1 MKPRKAAKIAVIG
14 AGMAGLT
21 AAQKLLANGAQVTLI
36 EKSHGPGG
44 RASSVERD
52 HFYLNQGPHALYKG
66 GAAYGILNQLNITPA
81 GAIPAPKR
89 SLAIFQGDLL
99 DLPLDAAS
107 TMATKLLSIS
117 DKIEW
122 GFLMGNLA
130 KSNLNSL
137 QNVSLSQWLQSTV
150 KSERVQEL
158 FTAMVRLS
166 TYCNNP
172 QKISAAAA
180 IQQLLLAQQEGV
192 LYLDHGWQSLV
203 DSMLQLI
210 RHQAQESQ
218 ESQEEQDGQERK
230 TRLSEIYG
238 AEVTAI
244 VPCKNE
250 PGLNQS
256 LDQLE
261 ITINGSR
268 QNFDAVILAIPPK
281 QVSKLLS
288 LDSGATSLAATL
300 DNILPSHAACLDV
313 CLRKLTNNEN
323 TFARGIDQPLYYSV
337 HSTTAK
343 LAEDNHALIHLAVYL
358 PEGEK
363 GSEKHEHLLIELLDK
378 MQPGWQEELVYKR
391 FLPNMTASFGTP
403 IAADNGA
410 NGLSNVTLPVVNLPD
425 QVFVCGDWVGRGHL
439 LVDAAMSSA
448 VAAAEAAIAKIEE
461 RTYVNLA

>member
-1 MKPRKAAKIAVIG
+1 MTPPKAAKIAVIG

-21 AAQKLLANGAQVTLI
+21 AAQKLLASGAQVTLI
-36 EKSHGPGG
+36 EKSHGAGG
-44 RASSVERD
+44 RASTLERD

-66 GAAYGILNQLNITPA
+66 GAAYGILKKLNLTPA
-81 GAIPAPKR
+81 GSIPAPKR
-89 SLAIFQGDLL
+89 SLAIFQGEVL

-107 TMATKLLSIS
+107 TMATKLLSIT

-122 GFLMGNLA
+122 SFLMGNLA
-130 KSNLNSL
+130 KSDLSSL
-137 QNVSLSQWLQSTV
+137 QNVSLSQWLKSTV

-180 IQQLLLAQQEGV
+180 IQQLLLVQQEGV

-210 RHQAQESQ
+210 RQQAQE
-218 ESQEEQDGQERK
+218 EKEGQEGK
-230 TRLSEIYG
+230 EAQEGQARLSEIYG

-244 VPCKNE
+244 APSNNE
-250 PGLNQS
+250 RDQNPNLG
-256 LDQLE
+256 QLE
-261 ITINGSR
+261 ITINGTK
-268 QNFDAVILAIPPK
+268 QNFDAVILALPPK

-288 LDSGATSLAATL
+288 LDSGATSLSATL

-313 CLRKLTNNEN
+313 CLRKLTSADH
-323 TFARGIDQPLYYSV
+323 TFAIGIDEPLYYSV

-358 PEGEK
+358 TEGEK
-363 GSEKHEHLLIELLDK
+363 GSEKHEHLLLELLDK

-403 IAADNGA
+403 LAADNGA
-410 NGLSNVTLPVVNLPD
+410 NGLANVTLPVVNLPG
-425 QVFVCGDWVGRGHL
+425 QVFVCGDWVGSGHL

-448 VAAAEAAIAKIEE
+448 VAAAEAAIARVKE
-461 RTYVNLA
+461 RAYANLA

>member
-1 MKPRKAAKIAVIG
+1 MTPPKAAKIAVIG

-21 AAQKLLANGAQVTLI
+21 AAQKLLASGAQVTLI
-36 EKSHGPGG
+36 EKSHGAGG
-44 RASSVERD
+44 RASTLERD

-66 GAAYGILNQLNITPA
+66 GAAYGILKKLNITPA
-81 GAIPAPKR
+81 GARPAPRR
-89 SLAIFQGDLL
+89 SLAIFQGEIL
-99 DLPLDAAS
+99 DLPLDTAS
-107 TMATKLLSIS
+107 TMATKLLSMA

-122 GFLMGNLA
+122 GLLMGNLA
-130 KSNLNSL
+130 KSDLSSL
-137 QNVSLSQWLQSTV
+137 QNVSLSQWLKSTV

-180 IQQLLLAQQEGV
+180 IQQLLLVQQEGV

-203 DSMLQLI
+203 DSLLQLI
-210 RHQAQESQ
+210 RQQAQEAK
-218 ESQEEQDGQERK
+218 EGQDGQA
-230 TRLSEIYG
+230 RLSEIYN

-244 VPCKNE
+244 APSNNE
-250 PGLNQS
+250 RDQNPNLG
-256 LDQLE
+256 QLE

-268 QNFDAVILAIPPK
+268 HNFDAVILALPPK
-281 QVSKLLS
+281 QVSKLLC
-288 LDSGATSLAATL
+288 LDSGATSLSATL

-313 CLRKLTNNEN
+313 CLRKLTKADH
-323 TFARGIDQPLYYSV
+323 TFAIGIDEPLYYSV

-343 LAEDNHALIHLAVYL
+343 LAEDNHALIHLAFYL

-363 GSEKHEHLLIELLDK
+363 GSEKHEQQLLQLLDK
-378 MQPGWQEELVYKR
+378 MQPDWQEELVYKR

-403 IAADNGA
+403 LAADNGA
-410 NGLSNVTLPVVNLPD
+410 NGLANVTLPVVSLPG
-425 QVFVCGDWVGRGHL
+425 QVFVCGDWVGSGHL

-448 VAAAEAAIAKIEE
+448 VAAAEAAIARVKE
-461 RTYVNLA
+461 RAYAATNAT